1 MSADNSMMETSMA
14 SISMMSGDGA
24 DNSSNSDQESDNSN
38 TRIRKVND
46 KPSHVVQKH
55 APAQLDELE
64 EVYDEEESGQ
74 I

>member
-46 KPSHVVQKH
+46 KPSHVVQKP